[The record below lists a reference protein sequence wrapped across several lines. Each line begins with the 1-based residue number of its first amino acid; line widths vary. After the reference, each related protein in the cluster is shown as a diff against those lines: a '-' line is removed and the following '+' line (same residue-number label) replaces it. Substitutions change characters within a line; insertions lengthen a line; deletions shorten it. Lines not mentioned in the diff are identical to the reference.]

1 MKKIRIILNKLRSHR
16 LQSKLYRLRWEF
28 QKCRKQ
34 TEAFLMLSIIMLL
47 DATLFNHLRI
57 FHARPDII
65 LAALIIFSFFFA
77 LKWSV
82 GFAFLG
88 GIFRDSISILP
99 FGFNTIICIFLVI
112 LAKRISQKFT
122 VENIFIRS
130 AMLFLII
137 LLNNLIIQL
146 ILLTLG
152 GTVVTNAFLRIAV
165 TQSIV
170 TLLLA
175 LPMYRIF
182 GHLLSG
188 ESARLSPR

>member
-1 MKKIRIILNKLRSHR
+1 MRKILLTLNKLRRQR
-16 LQSKLYRLRWEF
+16 LFSKLYRLRWEL
-28 QKCRKQ
+28 QKYRRQ
-34 TEAFLMLSIIMLL
+34 ARALLVLFVILLL
-47 DATLFNHLRI
+47 DTTLFNYLRI
-57 FHARPDII
+57 FNARPDII
-65 LAALIIFSFFFA
+65 LATLIFFSFFFA
-77 LKWSV
+77 LKWLV

-122 VENIFIRS
+122 VENILIRS
-130 AMLFLII
+130 AMLFFII

-165 TQSIV
+165 LQSIV
-170 TLLLA
+170 TLLSA

-182 GHLLSG
+182 GHLLSQ
-188 ESARLSPR
+188 EPVRLSPR